1 MDHRTPGLVKQSLKP
16 VFSRSFTSADQTI
29 TFSGGLTIAHGLG
42 VMPTLVQARLKNAI
56 TDAGYSAGDELIFPA
71 GAQFGSSNAGLMI
84 FPDATNLG
92 VRFGPAMGV
101 LGKTTGTN
109 VSITAA
115 NWVLIIRAF
124 A

>member
-1 MDHRTPGLVKQSLKP
+1 MDHRTPGSVRQNVLP
-16 VFSRSFTSADQTI
+16 VLTRSFTSSNQTI

-42 VMPTLVQARLKNAI
+42 TMPVLVQARIKCLVG
-56 TDAGYSAGDELIFPA
+56 DAGYSIGDEVLFPA
-71 GAQFGSSNAGLMI
+71 GAQFGSSNAGLMV

-101 LGKTTGTN
+101 LGKSTGTN

-115 NWVLIIRAF
+115 SWALILRAYV
-124 A
+124 